1 MYICALGSMRINQSK
16 FISWCF
22 FGSYVSKKTKNDNT
36 IKTEKWIDKAFM
48 TFLTTMGVDEKNLDY
63 WNYTKP
69 ELDTYLDK
77 FWFGARK
84 NVDMDTPDLEQDDNM
99 TGMLYKAN
107 SLCNFQYRQNW
118 ILKQKGHLYDI
129 KKTASCYIPTS
140 L

>member
-1 MYICALGSMRINQSK
+1 
-16 FISWCF
+16 
-22 FGSYVSKKTKNDNT
+22 
-36 IKTEKWIDKAFM
+36 M

-84 NVDMDTPDLEQDDNM
+84 DVDMDTPDPEQDDNM
-99 TGMLYKAN
+99 IGMLYKAN
-107 SLCNFQYRQNW
+107 SLCNFQYIQNR
-118 ILKQKGHLYDI
+118 ILKQKGHLHDI